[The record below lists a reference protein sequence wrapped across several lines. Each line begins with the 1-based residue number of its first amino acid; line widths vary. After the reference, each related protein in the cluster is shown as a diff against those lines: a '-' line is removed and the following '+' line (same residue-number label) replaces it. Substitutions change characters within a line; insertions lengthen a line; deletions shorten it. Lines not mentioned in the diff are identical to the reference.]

1 MLKLY
6 QGQVTFQIRWV
17 TFQIRWVFDSLAWN
31 KNLGPYVWGGEN
43 SLLNRVYL
51 LNGYTTEKIDMC
63 GAEIGLFEQPKRVL
77 SYSIY
82 ITAIDTDYSS
92 GKNKKTDSRLK
103 THHNTYGEMESGK
116 YRMWRGHWVTDVCYN
131 RTELWTWNTHR
142 CWHAVSNQIPIF
154 DATQSALLV
163 K

>member
-1 MLKLY
+1 
-6 QGQVTFQIRWV
+6 
-17 TFQIRWVFDSLAWN
+17 
-31 KNLGPYVWGGEN
+31 
-43 SLLNRVYL
+43 
-51 LNGYTTEKIDMC
+51 MC

-116 YRMWRGHWVTDVCYN
+116 YRM
-131 RTELWTWNTHR
+131 
-142 CWHAVSNQIPIF
+142 
-154 DATQSALLV
+154 
-163 K
+163 